1 MGLVRQKTLTL
12 MGVQIYAFISVNSL
26 KTIDAQKVWTVL
38 PSCLMSI
45 QARYLFYSKGVKL
58 LII

>member
-1 MGLVRQKTLTL
+1 MGLVGQKTLTL
-12 MGVQIYAFISVNSL
+12 MGVQVYAFISVNSL

-38 PSCLMSI
+38 PSCLISI
-45 QARYLFYSKGVKL
+45 QGRHLFYSKRVKI